1 MEESKN
7 TKGSE
12 TEESRTEK
20 DGGPGSRNGCG
31 DNDNLIV
38 CCENAQNGSGDNGDC
53 KPFNIQSKI
62 GDYHVNALPFV
73 PKKNQTQESSSEAS
87 KDQCLSPIL
96 SVPNGLT
103 IKCNPRIWQSISARS
118 TETDSNNVVHL
129 KPKSLFTLTTAES
142 KVNIRPIPRH
152 ASSTP
157 NVPRL
162 NTSSYRTDSPRER
175 RSTFVKFDA
184 KQSRSYSNTP
194 MDDGAAAD
202 QSLQFDEFNSH
213 SPSRLLL
220 SGRRN
225 NIDFLESP
233 RSFGP
238 IILPNATIK
247 VRLRNGISVDM
258 TLDKA
263 VCVID
268 SRSRITISLSCNG
281 ASAVMI
287 HPNGKVHQI
296 GTCVEIVAYDGTKRN
311 NFIRYSK
318 MWHKGISFTSESSA
332 LVYLVDSAG
341 TRTTSDTFADMRTDY
356 SIPVFLAGSRHGS
369 TFLRD
374 AVSVIGRSTYWCSDD
389 GTEEFYINDFR
400 IIQTGDGVVNVVRSS
415 HQWLIRTSFRNCC
428 ATLTTPQI
436 HCTASLSETPHLF
449 VRRQDKRVHFD
460 GYSFVVRNASQSAGF
475 DENNLLKVY

>member
-1 MEESKN
+1 MEESNKL
-7 TKGSE
+7 E
-12 TEESRTEK
+12 VTEELRNETAEQ
-20 DGGPGSRNGCG
+20 RNGG
-31 DNDNLIV
+31 DGQDV
-38 CCENAQNGSGDNGDC
+38 VGSVEKENVQNGGGDNGDHPSV
-53 KPFNIQSKI
+53 KIKSKI

-73 PKKNQTQESSSEAS
+73 PKRVSYCAKGEAAADS
-87 KDQCLSPIL
+87 IKDSVSSPIL
-96 SVPNGLT
+96 TVPNGLT

-118 TETDSNNVVHL
+118 SETETSNVGQL
-129 KPKSLFTLTTAES
+129 KPKSLFTLSGTES
-142 KVNIRPIPRH
+142 KTNMQSTIRQ
-152 ASSTP
+152 ACSTP

-162 NTSSYRTDSPRER
+162 DRADVSRDRRPSS
-175 RSTFVKFDA
+175 VKFDL
-184 KQSRSYSNTP
+184 KQSRSYSNTVLDEGSTGESSP
-194 MDDGAAAD
+194 
-202 QSLQFDEFNSH
+202 QFNERNAVE
-213 SPSRLLL
+213 SPSRLL

-287 HPNGKVHQI
+287 HPNGKIHQI

-311 NFIRYSK
+311 NYVRYSK

-369 TFLRD
+369 MYIRD
-374 AVSVIGRSTYWCSDD
+374 AVSVIGRSTYWCADD
-389 GTEEFYINDFR
+389 GTEEFHINDFR

-415 HQWLIRTSFRNCC
+415 YQWLIRTSFRNCC